1 LKIVINTPGTYLCK
15 RGECFLLKKED
26 SKQEISS
33 KKVEQILITTSAAL
47 STDAVELAVE
57 NNIDI
62 IFLKRNGRPL
72 GRVWHSKLGSISTIR
87 KKQLALQENILGFK
101 LVKEWVSKKIENQIN
116 HLSKLA
122 MNRRDK
128 RKDTINE
135 NIAKMREQLKK
146 IKSIKNKSVEEI
158 RDSLRGYE
166 GTASRIYFDTLSN
179 IIPSKYKFNGR
190 SKHPAKDEFNSMLNY
205 GYGIMYSNVEKAC
218 IIAGLDPYI
227 GIMHTDN
234 YNKKALVF
242 DLIEMYRV
250 YIDEIVFKL
259 FSTKKIKK
267 EYFDITEDK
276 GFYLNKEGKQVLIAA
291 YNKEMERKIRYKGRN
306 IEKQNIIQFDCHDI
320 ANKILKEG

>member
-1 LKIVINTPGTYLCK
+1 
-15 RGECFLLKKED
+15 
-26 SKQEISS
+26 
-33 KKVEQILITTSAAL
+33 
-47 STDAVELAVE
+47 
-57 NNIDI
+57 
-62 IFLKRNGRPL
+62 
-72 GRVWHSKLGSISTIR
+72 
-87 KKQLALQENILGFK
+87 
-101 LVKEWVSKKIENQIN
+101 
-116 HLSKLA
+116 
-122 MNRRDK
+122 
-128 RKDTINE
+128 
-135 NIAKMREQLKK
+135 
-146 IKSIKNKSVEEI
+146 
-158 RDSLRGYE
+158 
-166 GTASRIYFDTLSN
+166 
-179 IIPSKYKFNGR
+179 
-190 SKHPAKDEFNSMLNY
+190 
-205 GYGIMYSNVEKAC
+205 MYSNVEKAC